1 MLVVVLMLWGMAQVV
16 FAQSETSL
24 EASWINDA
32 QSRKIEF
39 YQDGK
44 AWFGKLI
51 WVQDDSKVKIGD
63 ILFRDLLWNGR
74 QFSGKAITPRG
85 ILNCTL
91 SFEGENK
98 IKINATK
105 AGMSKAVYWS
115 RVK

>member
-1 MLVVVLMLWGMAQVV
+1 MLVVLMLWGMTQVV

-24 EASWINDA
+24 ESTWINEA
-32 QSRKIEF
+32 QSRKVEF
-39 YQDGK
+39 YQEGK

-51 WVQDDSKVKIGD
+51 WVQGDSKAKTGD
-63 ILFRDLLWNGR
+63 ILFRDLVWDGR
-74 QFSGKAITPRG
+74 QFSGKAMTPRG
-85 ILNCTL
+85 ILNCRL
-91 SFEGENK
+91 SFEGEDK